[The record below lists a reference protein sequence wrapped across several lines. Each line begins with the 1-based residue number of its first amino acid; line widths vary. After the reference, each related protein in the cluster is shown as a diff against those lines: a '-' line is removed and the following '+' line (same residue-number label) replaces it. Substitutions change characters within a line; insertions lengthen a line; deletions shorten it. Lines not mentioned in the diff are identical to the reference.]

1 MRKLVTI
8 DAVQL
13 KITFVKAPFINA
25 KNPSYLIIFIPH
37 STALWYCLFPLPE
50 DNIILHRIVFNG
62 YDTNKENMLTNNNGK
77 SFKFAARIVFLFT
90 KFSSMEMGFKVVDRP
105 IFTP

>member
-62 YDTNKENMLTNNNGK
+62 YDTNIENMLTNSNDK
-77 SFKFAARIVFLFT
+77 IVKFVARIGFLFT